1 VTATEQQGNA
11 NGDLKSLRLPLIVD
25 SALLL
30 IIIFQSGV
38 AWNQIGE
45 LRDDVAAL
53 RDQMQRTQQAQ
64 PASVERLARIEE
76 GISWLR
82 SDIGNLR
89 DELHGGRKK

>member
-1 VTATEQQGNA
+1 MTATEQQGNA
-11 NGDLKSLRLPLIVD
+11 NVDLKSLRLSLIVD

-53 RDQMQRTQQAQ
+53 RDQIQRTQQAQ

-76 GISWLR
+76 EISWLR

-89 DELHGGRKK
+89 DELHGWRKK

>member
-1 VTATEQQGNA
+1 MPPTEEKGPDNV
-11 NGDLKSLRLPLIVD
+11 DLKSLRLPLIVD

-53 RDQMQRTQQAQ
+53 RDQIQRTQQAQ

-89 DELHGGRKK
+89 DELHGVRKK

>member
-1 VTATEQQGNA
+1 MPPTEEKGPDNV
-11 NGDLKSLRLPLIVD
+11 DLKSLRLPLIVD

-82 SDIGNLR
+82 TDIGNLR
-89 DELHGGRKK
+89 DELHGWRKK